1 MPRGSKR
8 RLRRH
13 SGLPLSLSLSLL
25 FLSYFESDFDDS
37 GEVNLYHRMATNPV
51 KKAFSSGL
59 FANESVF
66 SDIPRSA
73 LERIKREKR
82 EREKKKRE
90 RKKEKTR

>member
-1 MPRGSKR
+1 MITVFSFVRSFFSSSCYVCLEAANGACDAIVASAA
-8 RLRRH
+8 L
-13 SGLPLSLSLSLL
+13 SLSLSLSLL

-66 SDIPRSA
+66 SDI
-73 LERIKREKR
+73 L
-82 EREKKKRE
+82 
-90 RKKEKTR
+90 